1 MKQIAFVVLR
11 FRDYLSSIQTRRYE
25 ISSTYSVMGK
35 RLDVYETANDYNELW
50 DDRWRKM
57 EACQYV
63 TAPLRVYMPVEL
75 VADCQVGV

>member
-1 MKQIAFVVLR
+1 
-11 FRDYLSSIQTRRYE
+11 
-25 ISSTYSVMGK
+25 MGK